1 MPIIIIILLP
11 RPTVCTNQNKQNQN
25 QNRQE
30 SKVSII
36 CTYIHMY
43 LSRYFI
49 ETIFETN
56 SSHDN
61 YS

>member
-11 RPTVCTNQNKQNQN
+11 RPTVCTNQNKQ
-25 QNRQE
+25 QE